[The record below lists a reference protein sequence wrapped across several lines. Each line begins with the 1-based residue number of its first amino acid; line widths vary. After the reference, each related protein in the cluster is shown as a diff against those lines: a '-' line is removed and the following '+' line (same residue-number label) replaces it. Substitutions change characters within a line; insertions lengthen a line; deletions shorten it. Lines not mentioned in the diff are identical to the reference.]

1 MSIDILTTIQG
12 RELQFEL
19 LLINSVNNGASV
31 GFIAPLAQDEARQYW
46 LQVDS
51 DLQQG
56 KRLLLAQFIA
66 DKLAGAIQL
75 SLCPKANGRH
85 RAEVE
90 KLMVHTDFRQRGI
103 AKQLLI
109 YAEKIA
115 LDNQRTLLVL
125 DTRTGDVSSHLYR
138 RQGYIEVGQIP
149 SYVCNSENK
158 FESTTYFYKQLSAPG
173 VS

>member
-1 MSIDILTTIQG
+1 MSIDILATIQG

-19 LLINSVNNGASV
+19 LLIDSVNNGASI
-31 GFIAPLAQDEARQYW
+31 GFLAPLVQDEAKLYW

-56 KRLLLAQFIA
+56 KRLLLAQFID

-90 KLMVHTDFRQRGI
+90 KLMVHTDFRQHGI

-109 YAEKIA
+109 YTEKVA

-125 DTRTGDVSSHLYR
+125 DIRTGDIASHLYR
-138 RQGYIEVGQIP
+138 HQGYIEVGQIP
-149 SYVCNSENK
+149 DYVCNSENK
-158 FESTTYFYKQLSAPG
+158 FESTTYFYKQLSPPI
-173 VS
+173 SS